1 MVCLKLDVIVCCYL
15 EDNGQFFFFFF
26 GNVGLL
32 FLFLFFLFLFL
43 MCSFAYLRQIIHCLH
58 LLSSFPRSCRDCHYF
73 HQDGLGMSMLS

>member
-26 GNVGLL
+26 W
-32 FLFLFFLFLFL
+32 LFL